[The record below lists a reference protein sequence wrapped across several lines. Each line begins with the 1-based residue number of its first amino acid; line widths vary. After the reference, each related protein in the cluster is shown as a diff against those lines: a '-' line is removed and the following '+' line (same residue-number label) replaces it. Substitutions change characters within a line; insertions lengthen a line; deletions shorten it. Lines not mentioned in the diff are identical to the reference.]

1 MKLMWNLPCQ
11 FQNYSIRRNHLS
23 MGKYALSDRDKIW
36 YDILAGK
43 EKGITGFSQRM
54 SRRG

>member
-1 MKLMWNLPCQ
+1 
-11 FQNYSIRRNHLS
+11 

-43 EKGITGFSQRM
+43 EKGIKGFSQRM